1 MFNPTIGEVDPSAPQ
16 RADGGSRRSSRS
28 SQSLDD
34 ESSRTGIPRAH
45 VKNHS
50 KRQQEGSL
58 SYRKYS
64 EFTRLKDG
72 LELDELT
79 IDKDP
84 FRRNDAGR
92 DGAGR
97 FRKVNEERARDEED
111 TSVDNN
117 TAAGADADADAD
129 DSLYPKGWRPQLV
142 VLGSFLACFTL
153 FGVMNAIGAIE
164 AFVQENQLSSD
175 SVSSVSWVFSIYMFV
190 SLFLGL
196 LVGPL
201 YDAFGA
207 TYLLLTGS
215 ILTFVGLFSCGS
227 ATTIY
232 QFILSF
238 GLCTGIGTGFLMFP
252 AISVIS
258 SWFNRVKRPFYIG
271 VAQTGGSVGG
281 VFFPIL
287 LRYLFDKYGF
297 TWAMR
302 IFALFNLGVTLL
314 SVVLTKDR
322 LKELRELTGEPADE
336 RTFWDKLKGS
346 IDLNYFKDK
355 KFMVLTSALF
365 MNEFSLLIVLTYIAS
380 YAMAYGASASE
391 SYVMLTIL
399 NVAGTFGK
407 FIPSYFAQ
415 KYGCFNMMILM
426 SVSMTLECFI
436 IWLPFGKHKAAL
448 YVFIVL
454 FGFAYSATYSL
465 TGATVGAITTK
476 TKDFGKRYG
485 SAYAIVSFGNLI
497 SLPISGAFIVNKTT
511 SDYDNMVAFASA
523 SCCVASI
530 LFLFSRYTIVGRK
543 MKVAI

>member
-1 MFNPTIGEVDPSAPQ
+1 MFNPTIGEVDPSAPP
-16 RADGGSRRSSRS
+16 RTSHASRRSSRS
-28 SQSLDD
+28 SQAADGESL
-34 ESSRTGIPRAH
+34 ETEVPRAH
-45 VKNHS
+45 VKTHL
-50 KRQQEGSL
+50 KLQRGGAL
-58 SYRKYS
+58 FYR
-64 EFTRLKDG
+64 RKDG

-79 IDKDP
+79 YDKDP
-84 FRRNDAGR
+84 FWSNNEGQGVDENEDEIEARERNGLEPESTGR
-92 DGAGR
+92 ASSSDD
-97 FRKVNEERARDEED
+97 V
-111 TSVDNN
+111 
-117 TAAGADADADAD
+117 DADAD
-129 DSLYPKGWRPQLV
+129 DSLYPRGWRPKLV
-142 VLGSFLACFTL
+142 VLGSFLSCFTL

-164 AFVQENQLSSD
+164 AFIQEHQLATA
-175 SVSSVSWVFSIYMFV
+175 SVSSISWVFSIYMFI

-201 YDAFGA
+201 YDTFGA
-207 TYLLLTGS
+207 TYLLLIGS
-215 ILTFVGLFSCGS
+215 VMTFVGLFSCGS

-258 SWFNRVKRPFYIG
+258 SWFNRVRRPFYIG

-281 VFFPIL
+281 IFFPIL

-302 IFALFNLGVTLL
+302 IFALFNLGVTLV
-314 SVVLTKDR
+314 SVLLTKDR
-322 LKELRELTGEPADE
+322 LAALRELTGEPPDE
-336 RTFWDKLKGS
+336 RTFWEKLKGS
-346 IDLNYFKDK
+346 INPSYFRDK
-355 KFMVLTSALF
+355 KFMMLTSALF
-365 MNEFSLLIVLTYIAS
+365 MNEFSLLIVLTYLAS
-380 YAMAYGASASE
+380 YAMVYGASASE
-391 SYVMLTIL
+391 SYMMLTVL
-399 NVAGTFGK
+399 NIAGTFGK

-426 SVSMTLECFI
+426 SVSMTLECFV
-436 IWLPFGKHKAAL
+436 IWLPFGKYRPAL

-454 FGFAYSATYSL
+454 FGFAYAATYSL

-485 SAYAIVSFGNLI
+485 SAYAIVSVGNLI

-530 LFLFSRYTIVGRK
+530 LFLCSRYTIVGRK
-543 MKVAI
+543 LKVAI

>member
-1 MFNPTIGEVDPSAPQ
+1 MEA
-16 RADGGSRRSSRS
+16 
-28 SQSLDD
+28 
-34 ESSRTGIPRAH
+34 E
-45 VKNHS
+45 
-50 KRQQEGSL
+50 E
-58 SYRKYS
+58 
-64 EFTRLKDG
+64 E
-72 LELDELT
+72 
-79 IDKDP
+79 
-84 FRRNDAGR
+84 
-92 DGAGR
+92 
-97 FRKVNEERARDEED
+97 NETEED
-111 TSVDNN
+111 SY
-117 TAAGADADADAD
+117 
-129 DSLYPKGWRPQLV
+129 YPKGWKPMLV
-142 VLGSFLACFTL
+142 VLGSFLSCFTM
-153 FGVMNAIGAIE
+153 FGIFNSVGAIE
-164 AFVQENQLSSD
+164 AFVQDHQLASA

-196 LVGPL
+196 VVGPL
-201 YDAFGA
+201 YDTFGA

-215 ILTFVGLFSCGS
+215 ILTFVGLFACGS

-238 GLCTGIGTGFLMFP
+238 GLCNGIGAGFIMFP
-252 AISVIS
+252 GISVIS
-258 SWFNRVKRPFYIG
+258 SWFNKEKRSFYIG
-271 VAQTGGSVGG
+271 VAQTGGSIAGI
-281 VFFPIL
+281 FFPIL

-297 TWAMR
+297 KWAMR
-302 IFALFNLGVTLL
+302 ILALFNLGVTLVSL
-314 SVVLTKDR
+314 PFTRDR
-322 LKELRELTGEPADE
+322 LTELRELRGEPADE
-336 RTFWDKLKGS
+336 RPFWMKLRGS

-365 MNEFSLLIVLTYIAS
+365 MNEFSLLIVLTYLAS

-454 FGFAYSATYSL
+454 FGFAYAATYAL
-465 TGATVGAITTK
+465 TGALVGAITAK

-497 SLPISGAFIVNKTT
+497 SLPISGSFVVNKTT
-511 SDYDNMVAFASA
+511 SDYNHMVAFASA
-523 SCCVASI
+523 SCFLAS
-530 LFLFSRYTIVGRK
+530 FLFIVSRWTVVGSKLRAIV
-543 MKVAI
+543 